1 MDNPTLQQVQAAS
14 TDISRLMGVSADE
27 ASTALM
33 TAAGWQK
40 PPASQ
45 FEEVMGATEF
55 EVAAA
60 NMPPDCTRMSQDQ
73 LLRRLQLQYRY
84 AAAVIGGKLKPV
96 L

>member
-1 MDNPTLQQVQAAS
+1 MERVNN
-14 TDISRLMGVSADE
+14 SADE
-27 ASTALM
+27 AMIAL
-33 TAAGWQK
+33 AKLAGWEK

-60 NMPPDCTRMSQDQ
+60 HLIPETPRMSQEQ

-84 AAAVIGGKLKPV
+84 AAASVNGSLKQAV
-96 L
+96 G